1 MSEDVS
7 VKEKPNVLAL
17 PKKRSRRVPP
27 GSGDGKRLYLR
38 PDEANAIITVAGK
51 VGRQGFRDRVMLR
64 LIYRHGLRVS
74 EACGLQWQQLD
85 LNSSTIHV
93 RRAKMGADATHTMD
107 RDELRDLRKLKAD
120 ASCLYVFE
128 SERGGP
134 MDPCSVQR
142 ICQRAGE
149 AAGLGFKVH
158 PHMLRHAAGFMLV
171 NSGTDLRLI
180 QAFLGHR
187 AIASTVRYT
196 ALDGARLAAVRVR

>member
-1 MSEDVS
+1 MSEDVP
-7 VKEKPNVLAL
+7 VKEKPNVVAL
-17 PKKRSRRVPP
+17 LKKRSRRVPP
-27 GSGDGKRLYLR
+27 ASGDGKRLYLR
-38 PDEANAIITVAGK
+38 PDEANAVITAAGK

-74 EACGLQWQQLD
+74 EACGLRWQQLD
-85 LNSSTIHV
+85 LNRSTIQG
-93 RRAKMGADATHTMD
+93 RAKMGDDSTHTMD

-120 ASCLYVFE
+120 ASGLYVFE

-158 PHMLRHAAGFMLV
+158 PHMLRHAAGYALV

-180 QAFLGHR
+180 QAFLGHK

-196 ALDGARLAAVRVR
+196 ALDAARLAAVRVR